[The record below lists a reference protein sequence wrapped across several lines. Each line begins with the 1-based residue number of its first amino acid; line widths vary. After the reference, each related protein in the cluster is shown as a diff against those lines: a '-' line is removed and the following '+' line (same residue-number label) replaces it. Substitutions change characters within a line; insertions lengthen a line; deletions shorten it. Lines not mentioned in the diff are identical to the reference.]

1 MAKIRSLSVSK
12 ETEKIFSD
20 FDKVRPNDVSFSA
33 MLGIT
38 VREYMR
44 NHLTNDMKLED
55 FTEKASLVPSIFSEI
70 TTWQDFIKNIDG
82 DKLTNLQR
90 RIIQLDNLITMRQG
104 VLLR

>member
-1 MAKIRSLSVSK
+1 
-12 ETEKIFSD
+12 
-20 FDKVRPNDVSFSA
+20 

-38 VREYMR
+38 VKEYMR